1 MKRFLFGVIL
11 SFLGTVFFA
20 FSFSYAII
28 NPGVYNNIE
37 GLIGSLLVNDLMI
50 PFIISGII
58 LVVGLLICGY
68 EAYFNK

>member
-1 MKRFLFGVIL
+1 MKRFLFGVII
-11 SFLGTVFFA
+11 SFLGIVFFA
-20 FSFSYAII
+20 FCFAYAII
-28 NPGVYNNIE
+28 NPGVYDNIE

-50 PFIISGII
+50 PFIISFII